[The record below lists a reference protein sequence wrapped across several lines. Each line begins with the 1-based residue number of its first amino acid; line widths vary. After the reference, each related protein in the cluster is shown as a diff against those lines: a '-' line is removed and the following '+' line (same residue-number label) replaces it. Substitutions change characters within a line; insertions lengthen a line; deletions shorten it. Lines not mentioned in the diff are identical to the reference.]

1 MQGSQHRSVQG
12 ASPREVHELL
22 PQPRQG
28 ELLPQPAPNKDE
40 GAGVLDYEWTREKA
54 AARQLPPLAVH
65 TTASAAPECSAASRT
80 SGVSRHHPT
89 TVASSLPL
97 RRASLTSAAAALQH
111 APYLCPQQQQ
121 QQPQT
126 SQTPRA
132 PQLQP
137 PCFGL

>member
-1 MQGSQHRSVQG
+1 MDDWTCGRCKG
-12 ASPREVHELL
+12 RNTDLYKGRRREKCTSCYLSRDKAKVAEV

-65 TTASAAPECSAASRT
+65 TTASAAPECAAASRT

-121 QQPQT
+121 
-126 SQTPRA
+126 
-132 PQLQP
+132 
-137 PCFGL
+137 